1 MKKVLLVST
10 IYRVGERMYPIIPK
24 LSEEFEV
31 DVLKTAQMGNN
42 MRWYGDKDLRVVFDN
57 KYEEYITNLHYDV
70 PDISKYDLV
79 LMDDD
84 RHRNGMKDIYE
95 FAQLVDVPVLAQQ
108 HGNQDMVNIIPNLR
122 IDGRV
127 SWDYTNVFGKR
138 DKELYEQ
145 YNPDLSDRI
154 LLSGIP
160 TNDKLKEY
168 DRTDKHILVV
178 VNFLGNR
185 PDIGE
190 FSKFDE
196 NLFNSL
202 QLVELQKEF
211 NKDVIIKIKSR
222 ADHPYPDRDFEYLK
236 SILPNNLDYKVLM
249 DVEDTNKLISDSFIV
264 ITSPSTMGF
273 KSIQQGI
280 PTIVLAGNYGQVG
293 TFDTFKGLVGLDTQ
307 KIFNEIERQ
316 YNSGKDIEF
325 INNTVEGG
333 VDFNSTEVYINQ
345 IRNIL

>member
-1 MKKVLLVST
+1 
-10 IYRVGERMYPIIPK
+10 
-24 LSEEFEV
+24 
-31 DVLKTAQMGNN
+31 
-42 MRWYGDKDLRVVFDN
+42 
-57 KYEEYITNLHYDV
+57 
-70 PDISKYDLV
+70 
-79 LMDDD
+79 MDDD